1 MKKILITVLLIITT
15 GLFAELKLAYINTE
29 KLMADNPEAVKA
41 KTELVKWNKLK
52 EADAIKMENE
62 IKKLEEEMKNMS
74 MLISEEKK
82 KEKLA
87 EGQKKMQ
94 DYYAY
99 KEKVWGQGGDYYKEN
114 QKMMEPVI
122 KKINDTI
129 KMVSERDGYD
139 FVLDAN
145 TGSLLFAKP
154 IYDITEKVQKELTT
168 K

>member
-1 MKKILITVLLIITT
+1 MKKILLAVLLIITT
-15 GLFAELKLAYINTE
+15 GLFAEMKLAFINTE
-29 KLMADNPEAVKA
+29 KLMADNPAATKA
-41 KTELVKWNKLK
+41 KSDLLKWNKLK

-62 IKKLEEEMKNMS
+62 IKKLEEDLKNMS

-94 DYYAY
+94 DYYQF
-99 KEKVWGQGGDYYKEN
+99 KEKIWGQGGEYYKEN
-114 QKMMEPVI
+114 QKMMEPII

-129 KMVSERDGYD
+129 KTVSERDGYD

-154 IYDITEKVQKELTT
+154 VYDITEKVQKELM

>member
-1 MKKILITVLLIITT
+1 MKKILFTVLLMVTA
-15 GLFAELKLAYINTE
+15 GLFAADMKLAYINTE
-29 KLMADNPEAVKA
+29 KLMSDNPEAVKA
-41 KTELVKWNKLK
+41 KTELTKWNKIKEGEALK
-52 EADAIKMENE
+52 MQKEVE
-62 IKKLEEEMKNMS
+62 KLEEEMKNMS

-87 EGQKKMQ
+87 EGQKKYQEFLMFKEKTWGQ
-94 DYYAY
+94 NGDYYA
-99 KEKVWGQGGDYYKEN
+99 EN
-114 QKMMEPVI
+114 KKLMEPII

-154 IYDITEKVQKELTT
+154 SYDITEKIQKELA